1 MNNLPKLIAT
11 AGRSKLEPGSP
22 GLPACE
28 MLSLQAGCGAPRL
41 QCWTLAGVSS
51 ACCGCGPVSTC
62 CLTMQEFQNQP
73 DTSIL
78 PPSPRSS
85 LHSSRSHPCWLWA
98 AAGQC
103 ASKGAVMK
111 TFLGKF
117 LYFSPSLINIG
128 FPVNLS
134 LRLPTCWFV
143 LVWGSLL

>member
-1 MNNLPKLIAT
+1 MPRLGEANWNLGHLDFLPVSCLASRL
-11 AGRSKLEPGSP
+11 AVGLPGSSV
-22 GLPACE
+22 GLW
-28 MLSLQAGCGAPRL
+28 R
-41 QCWTLAGVSS
+41 GVSS

-134 LRLPTCWFV
+134 VRLPTCWFV
-143 LVWGSLL
+143 LVWGFLL